1 MIAAK
6 YRSKFLRSL
15 VRAKINTNNHI
26 PALVANRIFTSS
38 LRVASA
44 TQPPNSQPQQRL
56 AINPEKCTTTATTR
70 RIFSSTRALLD
81 NKKAFRSQ
89 EQYEKEQEQELAKE
103 LPQTKTITAQ
113 NLSFEKISQGRHD
126 ITFNWA
132 KVPLQVSLLGL
143 LSPLPA
149 TYFALQ
155 VAMSGNAEFFMG
167 MHQTYAAVL
176 LSFIGA
182 IHWGTV
188 IPKMQSMFDAV
199 VGWLVGRSI
208 CIHSLCIPI
217 LDCCYCCIQR
227 HAHRS
232 GRVDCS
238 TTPYHYEARHHS
250 RKCHLSLALGHSSL
264 ADCLRGVCFQCIFA
278 QRDHH
283 VCRVCCRVRFR
294 SLGLLEGMD
303 AAVVPSAE
311 DAADWHHDP
320 FHVACTRLLPFR
332 EDHRRRGAKVEGD

>member
-188 IPKMQSMFDAV
+188 IPKMQSMPTDPAELIV
-199 VGWLVGRSI
+199 RQHLTTTK
-208 CIHSLCIPI
+208 P
-217 LDCCYCCIQR
+217 D
-227 HAHRS
+227 
-232 GRVDCS
+232 
-238 TTPYHYEARHHS
+238 TTPENATFRLLWGIVPSLIACAAFASNAYSLNVIIMSVGFAVAFGFDLLASLRGWTPQWYPALRMPLTGIMI
-250 RKCHLSLALGHSSL
+250 LSMWLALAFYHS
-264 ADCLRGVCFQCIFA
+264 
-278 QRDHH
+278 
-283 VCRVCCRVRFR
+283 
-294 SLGLLEGMD
+294 EKTT
-303 AAVVPSAE
+303 E
-311 DAADWHHDP
+311 DEEQK
-320 FHVACTRLLPFR
+320 LK
-332 EDHRRRGAKVEGD
+332 EIEERRRKIKQEQPEQQNQQQQQQ